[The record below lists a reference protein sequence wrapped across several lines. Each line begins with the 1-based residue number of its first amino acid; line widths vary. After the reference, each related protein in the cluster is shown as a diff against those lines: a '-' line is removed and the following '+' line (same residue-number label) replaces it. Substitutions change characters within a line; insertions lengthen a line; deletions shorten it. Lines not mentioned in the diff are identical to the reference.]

1 MVSIKKEEVI
11 RQLSDLG
18 KCKAVISFAEV
29 GIKRRII
36 FTVEVKR

>member
-1 MVSIKKEEVI
+1 MVSIKQQEVI

-18 KCKAVISFAEV
+18 KCRAVISFTEV

-36 FTVEVKR
+36 FTIEVKR